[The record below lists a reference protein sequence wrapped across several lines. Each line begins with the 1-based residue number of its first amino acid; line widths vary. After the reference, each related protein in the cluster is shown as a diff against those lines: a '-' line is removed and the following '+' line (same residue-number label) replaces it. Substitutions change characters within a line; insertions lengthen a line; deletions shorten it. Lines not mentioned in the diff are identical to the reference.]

1 MLAGFQDT
9 SSIQE
14 LWGYSNDGLILY
26 YTNPVKIADC
36 CPPGYCMPTEYYA
49 VCTCESRPRYYFGFI
64 YGLGLHENLI
74 FYISFESVKGSLG
87 DSWGI
92 GKSFD
97 TA

>member
-1 MLAGFQDT
+1 MLAGFEDT
-9 SSIQE
+9 PSIYE
-14 LWGYSNDGLILY
+14 LWDILILY

-36 CPPGYCMPTEYYA
+36 CPPVYFMTTAYYA
-49 VCTCESRPRYYFGFI
+49 VCTCEPRQEIRDNFRFI